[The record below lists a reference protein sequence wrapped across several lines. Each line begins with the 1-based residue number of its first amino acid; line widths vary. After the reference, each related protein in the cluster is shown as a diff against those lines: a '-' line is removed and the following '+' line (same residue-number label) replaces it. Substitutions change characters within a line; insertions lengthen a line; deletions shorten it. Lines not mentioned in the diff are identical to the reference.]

1 MTKDH
6 PPIDQIAS
14 PGSRSWGVSE
24 GWSHAA
30 SRASLASSSSSSSD
44 TLSVGSWE
52 DLAWQP
58 PMQPSQAFHGQ
69 ALTGHSLRAL
79 DFLAMPGM
87 HKRSEKNRSQQ
98 GSTDHTEKVG
108 LLFQDSQD
116 DGQRGKTQPMT
127 LSARET
133 GTVRSGALLSRTAIS
148 RLSRRRQFPEMLD
161 ALGEGIKERRLIG
174 ELTQHGQRLRVA
186 KGGKGGKG
194 NESFKTHRN
203 TAPFFCTHG
212 TPGLT
217 GR

>member
-1 MTKDH
+1 MEFSEGEWKQVAPECTG
-6 PPIDQIAS
+6 S
-14 PGSRSWGVSE
+14 PGRSRSWGVSE

-98 GSTDHTEKVG
+98 GSTDHTEKA
-108 LLFQDSQD
+108 
-116 DGQRGKTQPMT
+116 KEAK
-127 LSARET
+127 LS
-133 GTVRSGALLSRTAIS
+133 L
-148 RLSRRRQFPEMLD
+148 
-161 ALGEGIKERRLIG
+161 
-174 ELTQHGQRLRVA
+174 
-186 KGGKGGKG
+186 
-194 NESFKTHRN
+194 
-203 TAPFFCTHG
+203 
-212 TPGLT
+212 
-217 GR
+217 

>member
-1 MTKDH
+1 MQRANFFG
-6 PPIDQIAS
+6 PMPFSLAMAS
-14 PGSRSWGVSE
+14 SLWSTNCWLVACCKPCLPSQLKLIIIGHAECRQLGGSRLAA
-24 GWSHAA
+24 SHAA
-30 SRASLASSSSSSSD
+30 IAGLPWPSLD
-44 TLSVGSWE
+44 G
-52 DLAWQP
+52 
-58 PMQPSQAFHGQ
+58 AFPTCTRLPRDAGDAQ
-69 ALTGHSLRAL
+69 TIGEE
-79 DFLAMPGM
+79 
-87 HKRSEKNRSQQ
+87 SEPTRQ
-98 GSTDHTEKVG
+98 HRPHRE
-108 LLFQDSQD
+108 
-116 DGQRGKTQPMT
+116 GQRGKTQPMT